1 MTDGISYDLSALLSA
16 WDKRPVLL
24 LHCEA
29 DNVVVV
35 EQAKRN
41 AEILGSKGELHLFPN
56 GDHAFTEHSDA
67 AGALITDWLGRQIN
81 K

>member
-1 MTDGISYDLSALLSA
+1 MQKYL
-16 WDKRPVLL
+16 
-24 LHCEA
+24 
-29 DNVVVV
+29 VV
-35 EQAKRN
+35 
-41 AEILGSKGELHLFPN
+41 HLFPN